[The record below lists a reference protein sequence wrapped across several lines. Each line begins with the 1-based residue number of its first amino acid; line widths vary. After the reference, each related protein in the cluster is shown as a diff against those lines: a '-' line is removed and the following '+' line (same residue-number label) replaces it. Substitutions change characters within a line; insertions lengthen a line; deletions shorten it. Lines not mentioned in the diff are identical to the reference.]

1 MGAGDVKLMGAIGA
15 ILGPKGVF
23 LAFLF
28 TAVLGGMYA
37 LVLLVGTWKYVKG
50 FAQRWGT
57 MLKTLVFVRQ
67 LHHIPPVKSQRKPK
81 LRYGVVI
88 ALGTMC
94 SVVWRLAGKT
104 FPI

>member
-1 MGAGDVKLMGAIGA
+1 LGEPFS

-37 LVLLVGTWKYVKG
+37 LVLLVGTWKYGKG